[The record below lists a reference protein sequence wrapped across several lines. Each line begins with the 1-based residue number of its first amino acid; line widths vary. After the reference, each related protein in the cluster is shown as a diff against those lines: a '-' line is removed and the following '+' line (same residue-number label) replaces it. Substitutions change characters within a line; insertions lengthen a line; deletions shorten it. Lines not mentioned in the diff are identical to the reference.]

1 MGANP
6 YWYFVP
12 HEDPKS
18 ALRKLRQRE
27 FKAGRYYPAVDRPR
41 FTRTKK
47 PPSPGAQHKS
57 IKEALADAD
66 ASGTQSILDIA
77 RISPKPKFLC
87 ASPFDKKKLLEVL
100 GHDKPTHEDIM
111 EPINVWH
118 LFAGI
123 ERGQAVYLT
132 IYKNKKPDELFFY
145 GYSVD

>member
-1 MGANP
+1 MGADP

-12 HEDPKS
+12 YEDPKI

-66 ASGTQSILDIA
+66 SEGTHSILDIA
-77 RISPKPKFLC
+77 RISPTPKFLC
-87 ASPFDKKKLLEVL
+87 ASPYDSETILKVL
-100 GHDKPTHEDIM
+100 GHNKPTHEEIIDPMNIF
-111 EPINVWH
+111 H
-118 LFAGI
+118 LF
-123 ERGQAVYLT
+123 RGSTAA
-132 IYKNKKPDELFFY
+132 KLFI
-145 GYSVD
+145 